1 MSNQDSMRDAD
12 ASVELAHEPKPAKQ
26 PLDARMG
33 SQLFWVGGLIAAA
46 GGAVCAFGPQF
57 LPAQAELI
65 GRVAARGITPGALW
79 CAAALMGSL
88 AIFARALGRNLE
100 VLGQTD
106 DQSLLIEQVA
116 MDLAQ
121 TRSSM
126 QELRVEFVYLKDH
139 VTNMGRDLPTQ
150 IASANEST
158 TRDAMYRLAA
168 SLDQVGARLEQR
180 IRTQHGTLEGTLQE
194 VQQSLQTTCDQIA
207 QLQESF
213 SQGPGPGPGLPPI
226 PGTWEL
232 PTEPASAPISLGVLD
247 HLADE
252 HSSDAAA
259 QIELGGPLPAGQ
271 PSYEEKLI
279 QLTQLLADPR
289 VRAAADGMSRSRGL

>member
-1 MSNQDSMRDAD
+1 MSNQDSMKDAD
-12 ASVELAHEPKPAKQ
+12 ASVEVSRQPESAQK
-26 PLDARMG
+26 PLDASMG
-33 SQLFWVGGLIAAA
+33 SKLFWFGGLIAGAA
-46 GGAVCAFGPQF
+46 GALCAFGPQF
-57 LPAQAELI
+57 LPAQAELFARA
-65 GRVAARGITPGALW
+65 GARGVTPGALW
-79 CAAALMGSL
+79 CAAAVMCSL
-88 AIFARALGRNLE
+88 AILARALGRNVE

-106 DQSLLIEQVA
+106 DHGLLIEQVA

-194 VQQSLQTTCDQIA
+194 LQQSLQSTCDQIG

-213 SQGPGPGPGLPPI
+213 SQLPATSGMPPI
-226 PGTWEL
+226 PGSWDL
-232 PTEPASAPISLGVLD
+232 PQEQAPAPISLGVLD
-247 HLADE
+247 HLADD
-252 HSSDAAA
+252 HSNEDSA
-259 QIELGGPLPAGQ
+259 QVELGGPLPAGQ
-271 PSYEEKLI
+271 PTYEEKLI

>member
-1 MSNQDSMRDAD
+1 MSNQDSNQDAD
-12 ASVELAHEPKPAKQ
+12 ASVEIARESNSATKA
-26 PLDARMG
+26 LDAAMG
-33 SQLFWVGGLIAAA
+33 SGLFWMGAVVAGVGGAL
-46 GGAVCAFGPQF
+46 CAFGPMI
-57 LPAQAELI
+57 LPAQAELFA
-65 GRVAARGITPGALW
+65 RVAARGITPGTLW

-88 AIFARALGRNLE
+88 AIFARALGRNVE
-100 VLGQTD
+100 VLGQKD
-106 DQSLLIEQVA
+106 DHGLLIEQVA

-139 VTNMGRDLPTQ
+139 VANMGRDLPGQ

-180 IRTQHGTLEGTLQE
+180 IRTQHGTLEGTLKE
-194 VQQSLQTTCDQIA
+194 LQQALEASCDQVA
-207 QLQESF
+207 QLQ
-213 SQGPGPGPGLPPI
+213 QGFGQAGASSLPPI

-232 PTEPASAPISLGVLD
+232 PEQPATPPISLGVLD
-247 HLADE
+247 HLADD
-252 HSSDAAA
+252 HTSDDAG
-259 QIELGGPLPAGQ
+259 QIELGAPLPSSQ
-271 PSYEEKLI
+271 PTYEEKLI

-289 VRAAADGMSRSRGL
+289 VRAAADGMARSRGL